1 MHPNVHGSS
10 IYSTKTWKR
19 PKRLSID
26 EWIRKMWFI
35 YVMDYYSAR
44 RKNKIM
50 PSAAT
55 WIDPE
60 MITLSEVSQEERDK
74 LRMRSLVCG
83 I

>member
-44 RKNKIM
+44 RKNKTM
-50 PSAAT
+50 PFAAT

-60 MITLSEVSQEERDK
+60 MITLNEVSQEERDK

>member
-19 PKRLSID
+19 PKHLSID

-44 RKNKIM
+44 RKNKTM
-50 PSAAT
+50 PFAAT

-74 LRMRSLVCG
+74 HRMRSLVCG

>member
-55 WIDPE
+55 WMDLE
-60 MITLSEVSQEERDK
+60 MIILSELSQK
-74 LRMRSLVCG
+74 ATNKYLM
-83 I
+83 IH

>member
-1 MHPNVHGSS
+1 
-10 IYSTKTWKR
+10 
-19 PKRLSID
+19 
-26 EWIRKMWFI
+26 MWFI

-44 RKNKIM
+44 RKNKTM
-50 PSAAT
+50 PCAAT

-74 LRMRSLVCG
+74 HRMRSLVCG